1 MACMCSVLY
10 KTADEQLFPGVCA
23 VYTVLYV
30 EHIPAI
36 VHQHIPAYQHTS
48 TYACMYTVLYII
60 YIHTPAP
67 EQNLFPPH
75 NLRMCLSSCRFVRF
89 PLRGG
94 MLQSLAGD
102 SQFLSGWLRS
112 RNQVSRHGF
121 QVGHQLSIIPLL
133 KHGIQAR
140 KSLSGTYVSH
150 DSLHLPRTSWLCN
163 TGVS

>member
-67 EQNLFPPH
+67 EQNLFPPQ
-75 NLRMCLSSCRFVRF
+75 SSDVFVLMQICSLPLAWRNAAVTCRR
-89 PLRGG
+89 
-94 MLQSLAGD
+94 QSVSFWLA
-102 SQFLSGWLRS
+102 SK
-112 RNQVSRHGF
+112 
-121 QVGHQLSIIPLL
+121 P
-133 KHGIQAR
+133 
-140 KSLSGTYVSH
+140 
-150 DSLHLPRTSWLCN
+150 
-163 TGVS
+163 